1 MIIFGVYGVAGFKEG
16 WLEGRLHCC
25 RFCMAEIDDV
35 PKLYTDV
42 QNLIRTEEKHE
53 MKIEEL
59 IDACGTD
66 KKKLARCME

>member
-1 MIIFGVYGVAGFKEG
+1 
-16 WLEGRLHCC
+16 
-25 RFCMAEIDDV
+25 MAEIDDV
-35 PKLYTDV
+35 PKLYTDI

-59 IDACGTD
+59 IAACVTD